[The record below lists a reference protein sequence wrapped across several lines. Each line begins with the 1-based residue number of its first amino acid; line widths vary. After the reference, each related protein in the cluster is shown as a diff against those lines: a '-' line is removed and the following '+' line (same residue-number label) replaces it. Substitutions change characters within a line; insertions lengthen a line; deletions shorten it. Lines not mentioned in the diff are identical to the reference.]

1 MPTNPNNTGADK
13 RFNDIPA
20 DDKPPL
26 LVLPPGL
33 SFVTVRQHAGIV
45 WLAGQLPF
53 LPTKDQPTKKT
64 GPLWEFVTGKIGSEY
79 LGSQAARLV
88 GLSLLVSLQDELNSL
103 DRVVAVLQVIGAV
116 NSVPGFTGQSGVMN
130 GCTDLMVDVFGKK
143 VGQPARMA
151 YAASE
156 LPLNAAIEALMVV
169 AIREE

>member
-1 MPTNPNNTGADK
+1 MPTTPTNTGADK

-26 LVLPPGL
+26 LVLPPGF

-53 LPTKDQPTKKT
+53 LPKKDQPSKP
-64 GPLWEFVTGKIGSEY
+64 GPLPKFVTGKIGSEY
-79 LGSQAARLV
+79 SGYQAARLV